1 MSELPDGVIDAA
13 RLGEEWALTALY
25 RQLHPALVRFL
36 AVRAR
41 GEEEDLATDVWLDAA
56 RALPGFEGDA
66 DGFRRLLFTI
76 ARRRAIDHHRKR
88 DRRRTEPADVE
99 ALVGAGDQTTP
110 DVVVLDEIDAEG
122 ALARIRAVLPPDQ
135 AEIVILRVIVGL
147 SVGEVAEVTGRRP
160 GTVSVIQHRALRRL
174 ARHFTAPVREPA
186 DRGESR

>member
-1 MSELPDGVIDAA
+1 MSELPDGVIEAA
-13 RLGEEWALTALY
+13 RLGEDWALTELY

-56 RALPGFEGDA
+56 RALPAFEGDA

-99 ALVGAGDQTTP
+99 VLAGAGHEPPP
-110 DVVVLDEIDAEG
+110 DVVVLDELDAEG
-122 ALARIRAVLPPDQ
+122 AIARIRTALPPDQ
-135 AEIVILRVIVGL
+135 AEIVILRVIAGL
-147 SVGEVAEVTGRRP
+147 SVVEVAEVTGRRP

-174 ARHFTAPVREPA
+174 ARYFAPPIRESA
-186 DRGESR
+186 NRGESR